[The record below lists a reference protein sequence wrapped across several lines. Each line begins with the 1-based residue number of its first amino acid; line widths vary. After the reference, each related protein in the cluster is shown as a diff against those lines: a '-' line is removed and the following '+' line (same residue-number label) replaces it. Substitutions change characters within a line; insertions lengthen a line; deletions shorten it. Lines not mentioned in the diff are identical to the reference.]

1 MLTCAKLTCANLR
14 VLTMIPMR
22 SHASAGA
29 VRRQG
34 FTIVELLVVI
44 SIISLLVAIL
54 LPALASARETATMIK
69 CTALHRD
76 YAMATAQYIQ
86 DNREW
91 FPVNQYY
98 RSTTDAG
105 GGTKPTAND
114 GLMHWNFHTLATYF
128 NVPDQNSFKPEN
140 IDTTYAPAF
149 YCPGEKEIGNNR
161 RYSLGTSLGRVWDS
175 AAVPQIINPRATSN
189 NFGRLLSGWRL
200 NEIGFRK
207 GIQTRYNNAAGNNFC
222 PQYYGPA
229 KTAIVWDG
237 RFQDD
242 PAAYVTSAN
251 YDKDW
256 PSHFATGK
264 SGARFNVAFA
274 DGSVKNMASNYYPY
288 YYGVGQYFDNS
299 WAPEWWKN

>member
-1 MLTCAKLTCANLR
+1 MTLISAA
-14 VLTMIPMR
+14 R
-22 SHASAGA
+22 SA
-29 VRRQG
+29 RRQG

-44 SIISLLVAIL
+44 SIIALLVSIL

-69 CTALHRD
+69 CSALHRD
-76 YAMATAQYIQ
+76 YATATAQYIT
-86 DNREW
+86 DNRDY

-98 RSTTDAG
+98 RSVTTINVN
-105 GGTKPTAND
+105 ND
-114 GLMHWNFHTLATYF
+114 RPGSTDQLMYWQFHTLATYF
-128 NVPDQNSFKPEN
+128 NVPDSNTFKPEVT
-140 IDTTYAPAF
+140 DSTWAPNF
-149 YCPGEKEIGNNR
+149 YCPGEKEISSANR
-161 RYSLGTSLGRVWDS
+161 RYSLGTSFG
-175 AAVPQIINPRATSN
+175 AVYSSVAPTFSVINPRASAN
-189 NFGRLLSGWRL
+189 NFGRLMSGWSI

-207 GIQTRYNNAAGNNFC
+207 GRQLRYNTASANNFC

-229 KTAIVWDG
+229 KTAVVWDG

-242 PAAYVTSAN
+242 PAAYVTAAS

-264 SGARFNVAFA
+264 SGARFNVGFA

-288 YYGVGQYFDNS
+288 IYGVGQYFDNS

>member
-1 MLTCAKLTCANLR
+1 MAIAPVKRNA
-14 VLTMIPMR
+14 
-22 SHASAGA
+22 
-29 VRRQG
+29 

-44 SIISLLVAIL
+44 SVISLLVAIL
-54 LPALASARETATMIK
+54 LPALRSARETATMIK

-76 YAMATAQYIQ
+76 YAMATAQYIT

-140 IDTTYAPAF
+140 IDTTFAPAN
-149 YCPGEKEIGNNR
+149 YCPGEMERGNNR
-161 RYSLGTSLGRVWDS
+161 RYSLSTSLGRVWDS
-175 AAVPQIINPRATSN
+175 AVVPAVINPRNTSA

-207 GIQTRYNNAAGNNFC
+207 GRQPRYNFVNVSNPSLSNFC
-222 PQYYGPA
+222 PQYYGPD

-237 RFQDD
+237 RFPDD
-242 PAAYVTSAN
+242 PAAYVTAAN
-251 YDKDW
+251 FDKDY
-256 PSHFATGK
+256 PSHFATGRT
-264 SGARFNVAFA
+264 GARFNVAFA
-274 DGSVKNMASNYYPY
+274 DGSVKNMASNYYPFVW
-288 YYGVGQYFDNS
+288 GVGAYFDNS